1 MNFKVIFY
9 IPKKEKNTTRL
20 KYSNFLNVTR
30 SMLVKGANYFF
41 NPVVKKL
48 KPCCNPEDPGSSFP
62 P

>member
-30 SMLVKGANYFF
+30 YMLVKSANYFF
-41 NPVVKKL
+41 NPVVKKTKAL
-48 KPCCNPEDPGSSFP
+48 L
-62 P
+62 